1 MTEGHS
7 RTRAAQW
14 LYLDHFGF
22 SKAPPETDAEVVR
35 SMALALMTAAIG
47 DGQLSDAERR
57 WILGYMTAKGY
68 PPAVIEEM
76 SKMSVANMAALPE
89 LMQVGILRQSGRILV
104 YDAIRA
110 ASVDG
115 YKSGERAAVRRT
127 AQLLGIDEKGVIELE
142 QLVADEEALK
152 PRRIKV
158 LMSSGHLNLDPRY
171 QP

>member
-1 MTEGHS
+1 MTEGRS

-22 SKAPPETDAEVVR
+22 SKAPAETDAEVVR
-35 SMALALMTAAIG
+35 KMALALMTAAIG
-47 DGQLSDAERR
+47 DGQPSDAERR
-57 WILGYMTAKGY
+57 WILGY

-158 LMSSGHLNLDPRY
+158 LMPSGHLNLDPRY